1 MLVVFFKVSSLKLV
15 MVSLLLLSR
24 SLRKE
29 GNNKKNRKRR
39 KRNEI
44 QCMILLRSLIFG
56 STKSEICSEKD
67 FKYLTTNKILP
78 SISIK
83 LIIVEVCFLNFSNS
97 QYMEQ
102 LELFNYRRDYLFK
115 SENQIAY
122 YFDILKETDN
132 EISYSEH
139 INPKKGFAIAGMEYE
154 QYIDVKK
161 NRLNGLTYDQILT
174 YLKNA
179 KKEDR
184 LEKLK
189 TLLKFRNISFDADLF
204 TWHNEDIN

>member
-1 MLVVFFKVSSLKLV
+1 
-15 MVSLLLLSR
+15 
-24 SLRKE
+24 
-29 GNNKKNRKRR
+29 
-39 KRNEI
+39 
-44 QCMILLRSLIFG
+44 
-56 STKSEICSEKD
+56 
-67 FKYLTTNKILP
+67 
-78 SISIK
+78 
-83 LIIVEVCFLNFSNS
+83 
-97 QYMEQ
+97 MEQ

-139 INPKKGFAIAGMEYE
+139 INPKKDYAIAGMEYE
-154 QYIDVKK
+154 EYIDIKK

-174 YLKNA
+174 YLKDA

-189 TLLKFRNISFDADLF
+189 ALLKFRNISFDADLF
-204 TWHNEDIN
+204 TWHNENIN